1 MKAKTIRDV
10 AAIARD
16 RRADLKLSQSQL
28 AAKAGVGRDWVVQFE
43 KGNPTA
49 EWGLVMRVLRELGI
63 SIDLQVGDAG
73 PMETADDLDQILSS
87 ARKERRV
94 P

>member
-43 KGNPTA
+43 KGKPTA